1 MRPHPE
7 VQIRW
12 LIRRDMPSVLKI
24 EADCFDQ
31 PWADEDFLTY
41 LKQRNCIGMIAELE
55 HEIVGFMVY
64 MLHKS
69 RLEIVNFA
77 VAPES
82 QRSGVGAAM
91 IERLTDKLSQ
101 QRRNELLANVCET
114 NEAMIGLLRSCGFKA
129 VGVSR
134 GQYGELD
141 GYEFA
146 YRIKAKAKK

>member
-24 EADCFDQ
+24 EGDCFDA

-41 LKQRNCIGMIAELE
+41 LTKCNCIGLVAEVE
-55 HEIVGFMVY
+55 REVVGFVVY
-64 MLHKS
+64 ELHKPQLS
-69 RLEIVNFA
+69 IVNFA
-77 VAPES
+77 VSPES

-91 IERLTDKLSQ
+91 IARLTDKLSQ

-129 VGVSR
+129 VGLSR